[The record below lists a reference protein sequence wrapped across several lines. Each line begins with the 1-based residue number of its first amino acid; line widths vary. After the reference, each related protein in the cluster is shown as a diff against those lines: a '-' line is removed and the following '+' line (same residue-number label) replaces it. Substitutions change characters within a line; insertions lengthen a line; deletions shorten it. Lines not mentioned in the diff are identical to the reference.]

1 MLLGS
6 QNLDVQPRLNGGYW
20 YTAKYTVLHT
30 ELTIV
35 ISFGNAS
42 KQCKSEYN

>member
-20 YTAKYTVLHT
+20 YTAKNTVLYT
-30 ELTIV
+30 EFDYSYFLW
-35 ISFGNAS
+35 
-42 KQCKSEYN
+42 